1 VYGISLVASANLFGV
16 NHIPVRFLGFIFLAM
31 LAYVIAYFL
40 SSLRIR
46 FPLAIVIM
54 SIVVLSPPISLLAQ
68 RGNID
73 ILIAFLIAVGI
84 QGIQNGR
91 ASLGFVLIML
101 TVLLKFYTLPLLL
114 FLLFDKR
121 FRKPEYIVSAS
132 IVLLV
137 TMVNFSLIAVLP
149 SDGTYAAFGN
159 RAVYYYLQ
167 HAELFSLNTP
177 RILGDLTGFTLVIV
191 AVLSLTVLGSHFKS
205 VFKDLRAEKS
215 LNVPNAFLIVGISC
229 YMLGMSYDYRL
240 IFLILPMMT
249 IRIPSFRV
257 SKALKAFLV
266 LAVAYTSFNSMTF
279 VQLIGDFLIGCIISL
294 FLFLFLSSM
303 SSQFEA
309 KE

>member
-1 VYGISLVASANLFGV
+1 V
-16 NHIPVRFLGFIFLAM
+16 
-31 LAYVIAYFL
+31 
-40 SSLRIR
+40 
-46 FPLAIVIM
+46 
-54 SIVVLSPPISLLAQ
+54 
-68 RGNID
+68 
-73 ILIAFLIAVGI
+73 
-84 QGIQNGR
+84 
-91 ASLGFVLIML
+91 
-101 TVLLKFYTLPLLL
+101 
-114 FLLFDKR
+114 
-121 FRKPEYIVSAS
+121 
-132 IVLLV
+132 
-137 TMVNFSLIAVLP
+137 
-149 SDGTYAAFGN
+149 
-159 RAVYYYLQ
+159 
-167 HAELFSLNTP
+167 ELFSPNTP

-205 VFKDLRAEKS
+205 VFKDLRVEKS

-279 VQLIGDFLIGCIISL
+279 VQLIGDFLIGCLISL
-294 FLFLFLSSM
+294 FLFLFLLSM